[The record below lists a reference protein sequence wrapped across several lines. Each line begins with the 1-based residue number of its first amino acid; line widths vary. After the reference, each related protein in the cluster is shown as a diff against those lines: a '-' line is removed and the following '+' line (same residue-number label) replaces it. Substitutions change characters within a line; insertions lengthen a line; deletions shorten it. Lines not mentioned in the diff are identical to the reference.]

1 MKYWGRLILKCELQE
16 GKKMPKT
23 KLKTVLQAATTNQ
36 QQIVSMGAKLCYSK
50 ADIAGL

>member
-23 KLKTVLQAATTNQ
+23 KLKTVLLAATPNPE
-36 QQIVSMGAKLCYSK
+36 QIVSMGAKLCYSQS
-50 ADIAGL
+50 GYRWP